1 MENLGLCEAKRPQR
15 NEVRTEHV
23 MAVYLDYNASAPID
37 ERVLERMIEVY
48 RFHYGNADSRT
59 HIFGTEAKEIVSE
72 ARRTIANILSVD
84 STDVFFTSGATESNN
99 MAILGL
105 LDHALESGRNHFITT
120 SIEHKSVLEAMK
132 YLQKKGC
139 VVDFVSPDTSG
150 RIKPEQILSLVTE
163 KTLLVS
169 MMHVNSETGIIQPI
183 EEVGEVL
190 SKTKTYFHIDA
201 TQGFG
206 KLNESLRRTKYNML
220 SITAHKLGGPQGI
233 GAFVLR
239 RDRTYRRPP
248 VKQLMYGGQQERGY
262 RPGTT
267 PVALVAGFALAA
279 ELCDKEASQHMEAC
293 RKIKNDFLSAIEGLK
308 YSLNGD
314 QAYCLPTTVNIS
326 FHGVDAEGIFL
337 ALKNDY
343 AFSNGSACN
352 SGSHAPS
359 YALTAMGLNE
369 NRISEAVRI
378 SWVHNTQAD
387 FTPLTIYV
395 RSISE

>member
-1 MENLGLCEAKRPQR
+1 
-15 NEVRTEHV
+15 
-23 MAVYLDYNASAPID
+23 MAIYLDYNASAPVD
-37 ERVLERMIEVY
+37 ARVLEKMIDVY
-48 RFHYGNADSRT
+48 RSHFGNADSRT
-59 HIFGTEAKEIVSE
+59 HSFGTEAKEIVAT
-72 ARRTIANILSVD
+72 ARKSIAGILGID
-84 STDVFFTSGATESNN
+84 STDVFFTSGSTESNN

-105 LDHALESGRNHFITT
+105 LDYAIESGRNHFITT

-132 YLQKKGC
+132 YLQTKGC
-139 VVDFVSPDTSG
+139 VVDFVSPDASG
-150 RIKPEQILSLVTE
+150 RICAKQVLDLVND

-183 EEVGEVL
+183 EEVGEAL

-206 KLNESLRRTKYNML
+206 KLNDELRRVKYNML
-220 SITAHKLGGPQGI
+220 SVTAHKLGGPQGI

-279 ELCDKEASQHMEAC
+279 ELCEKESTEHMAVC
-293 RKIKNDFLSAIEGLK
+293 QKIKAQLIDAIKGLN
-308 YSLNGD
+308 YTVNGD
-314 QAYCLPTTVNIS
+314 QNYCLPSTINIS

-337 ALKNDY
+337 AIKEDY

-352 SGSHAPS
+352 SGSHSPS
-359 YALTAMGLNE
+359 YVLQAMGLAEERINE
-369 NRISEAVRI
+369 AIRI
-378 SWVHNTQAD
+378 SWNYNTVVD
-387 FTPLTIYV
+387 FTALVDYV
-395 RSISE
+395 RSITE

>member
-1 MENLGLCEAKRPQR
+1 
-15 NEVRTEHV
+15 
-23 MAVYLDYNASAPID
+23 MAVYLDYNASSPVD

-48 RFHYGNADSRT
+48 RSHYGNADSRT
-59 HIFGTEAKEIVSE
+59 HIFGTEAKEIVSTS
-72 ARRTIANILSVD
+72 RKTIADILGVD
-84 STDVFFTSGATESNN
+84 STDLFFTSGSTESNN

-105 LDHALESGRNHFITT
+105 LDYAIESGRNHFITT
-120 SIEHKSVLEAMK
+120 TIEHKSVLEAMK
-132 YLQKKGC
+132 YLQSKGC
-139 VVDFVSPDTSG
+139 DVDFISPDSSG
-150 RIKPEQILSLVTE
+150 RIKPEQILDLVTD

-183 EEVGEVL
+183 EEVGAAL
-190 SKTKTYFHIDA
+190 AKTKTYFHIDA

-206 KLNESLRRTKYNML
+206 KLNQSLRNTKYNML

-239 RDRTYRRPP
+239 RDRTFRRPP

-279 ELCDKEASQHMEAC
+279 EICDQEAELHAEHC
-293 RKIKNDFLSAIEGLK
+293 YKIKQAFVNSLSGLD
-308 YSLNGD
+308 YTINGD
-314 QAYCLPTTVNIS
+314 QNYCLPSTINIS

-337 ALKNDY
+337 AIKEDY

-359 YALTAMGLNE
+359 YVLTAMGLND
-369 NRISEAVRI
+369 NRISEAIRI
-378 SWVHNTQAD
+378 SWNYNTQVD
-387 FTPLTIYV
+387 FSALINYV
-395 RSISE
+395 KAMTE

>member
-1 MENLGLCEAKRPQR
+1 
-15 NEVRTEHV
+15 
-23 MAVYLDYNASAPID
+23 MAVYLDYNASVPID
-37 ERVLERMIEVY
+37 ERVLNRMIEIY
-48 RFHYGNADSRT
+48 RTHFGNADSRT
-59 HIFGTEAKEIVSE
+59 HIFGTNAKEIVSSS
-72 ARRTIANILSVD
+72 RKTISEILCVD

-105 LDHALESGRNHFITT
+105 LDYALESGRNHFITT

-132 YLQKKGC
+132 FLQSKGC
-139 VVDFVSPDTSG
+139 IVDFVSPGTSG
-150 RIKPEQILSLVTE
+150 RIKPSQIIDLVTE

-183 EEVGEVL
+183 EEVGEAL

-206 KLNESLRRTKYNML
+206 KLNDSLRRTKYNML

-233 GAFVLR
+233 GAFILR

-248 VKQLMYGGQQERGY
+248 VKQLIYGGQQERGY

-293 RKIKNDFLSAIEGLK
+293 RRIKEDFLSAIGGLN

-314 QAYCLPTTVNIS
+314 QNYCLPTTVNIS

-352 SGSHAPS
+352 SGSHSSS
-359 YALTAMGLNE
+359 YVLASMGIDE
-369 NRISEAVRI
+369 NRANEAIRI
-378 SWVHNTQAD
+378 SWNHNVEINFSTLAQ
-387 FTPLTIYV
+387 YV
-395 RSISE
+395 LSIT

>member
-1 MENLGLCEAKRPQR
+1 
-15 NEVRTEHV
+15 

-37 ERVLERMIEVY
+37 ERVLERMVDVY
-48 RFHYGNADSRT
+48 RSHYGNADSRT
-59 HIFGTEAKEIVSE
+59 HIFGTDAKEIVSS
-72 ARRTIANILSVD
+72 ARKTIADILALD
-84 STDVFFTSGATESNN
+84 STDVLFTSGSTESNN

-105 LDHALESGRNHFITT
+105 LDYALESGRNHFITT

-132 YLQKKGC
+132 HLQEKGC
-139 VVDFVSPDTSG
+139 VVDFVSPDASG
-150 RIKPEQILSLVTE
+150 RIKPEQILDLVTD

-183 EEVGEVL
+183 EEVGAALAE
-190 SKTKTYFHIDA
+190 TKTFFHVDA

-206 KLNESLRRTKYNML
+206 KLNDSLRNTKYDML

-233 GAFVLR
+233 GAFILR

-248 VKQLMYGGQQERGY
+248 VKQLMYGGPQERGY

-279 ELCDKEASQHMEAC
+279 ELCDKEAAVHSEKC
-293 RKIKNDFLSAIEGLK
+293 KEIKQSFLDAIQGLR

-314 QAYCLPTTVNIS
+314 QEYCLPSTINIS

-337 ALKNDY
+337 ALKNNY

-352 SGSHAPS
+352 SGSHVPS
-359 YALTAMGLNE
+359 YVLTAMGLDKARVNE
-369 NRISEAVRI
+369 AIRI
-378 SWVHNTQAD
+378 SWNHCTKVD
-387 FTPLTIYV
+387 FSALINYIK
-395 RSISE
+395 SIVE

>member
-1 MENLGLCEAKRPQR
+1 
-15 NEVRTEHV
+15 
-23 MAVYLDYNASAPID
+23 MAVYLDYNASAPVD

-48 RFHYGNADSRT
+48 RSHYGNADSRT
-59 HIFGTEAKEIVSE
+59 HIFGTDAKEIVSS
-72 ARRTIANILSVD
+72 ARKTIAKILDVD
-84 STDVFFTSGATESNN
+84 STDVFFTSGSTESNN

-105 LDHALESGRNHFITT
+105 LDYALESGRNHFITT

-132 YLQKKGC
+132 HLQEKGC
-139 VVDFVSPDTSG
+139 VVDFVSPDASG
-150 RIKPEQILSLVTE
+150 RIKPEQILSLVTD

-183 EEVGEVL
+183 EEVGAAL
-190 SKTKTYFHIDA
+190 AGTKTYFHIDA

-206 KLNESLRRTKYNML
+206 KLNDSLRKTKYNML
-220 SITAHKLGGPQGI
+220 SITAHKLSGPQGV
-233 GAFVLR
+233 GAFIMR

-248 VKQLMYGGQQERGY
+248 IKPLMYGGQQERGY

-279 ELCDKEASQHMEAC
+279 ELCDREAAAHMESCKAMKQ
-293 RKIKNDFLSAIEGLK
+293 RFLEAVQGLN
-308 YSLNGD
+308 YTLNGD
-314 QAYCLPTTVNIS
+314 QEYCLPSTVNIS

-337 ALKNDY
+337 ALKEDY

-359 YALTAMGLNE
+359 YVLTAMGLDAA
-369 NRISEAVRI
+369 RVSEAVRI
-378 SWVHNTQAD
+378 SWSHNTEAD
-387 FTPLTIYV
+387 FEALTNYV
-395 RSISE
+395 KSMTD

>member
-1 MENLGLCEAKRPQR
+1 
-15 NEVRTEHV
+15 
-23 MAVYLDYNASAPID
+23 
-37 ERVLERMIEVY
+37 
-48 RFHYGNADSRT
+48 
-59 HIFGTEAKEIVSE
+59 
-72 ARRTIANILSVD
+72 
-84 STDVFFTSGATESNN
+84 
-99 MAILGL
+99 MAIVGL
-105 LDHALESGRNHFITT
+105 LDYALESGRNHFITT

-132 YLQKKGC
+132 YLQEKGC
-139 VVDFVSPDTSG
+139 SVDFVSPDSSG
-150 RIKPEQILSLVTE
+150 RIRPEQILDLVTE

-183 EEVGEVL
+183 EEVGEAL

-206 KLNESLRRTKYNML
+206 KLNQSLRNTKYNML
-220 SITAHKLGGPQGI
+220 SITAHKLGGPQGV

-239 RDRTYRRPP
+239 RDKTYRRPP

-279 ELCDKEASQHMEAC
+279 EICEKEAAMHAEYCQ
-293 RKIKNDFLSAIEGLK
+293 KIKNSFLDAISGLN
-308 YSLNGD
+308 YTINGN
-314 QAYCLPTTVNIS
+314 QNYCLPSTINIS

-337 ALKNDY
+337 AIKEDY

-359 YALTAMGLNE
+359 YVLTAMGLDE
-369 NRISEAVRI
+369 NRISEAIRV
-378 SWVHNTQAD
+378 SWNYNTQVD
-387 FTPLTIYV
+387 FTSLIDYV
-395 RSISE
+395 KAITE